1 MRAFSVTAIVII
13 LTTQA
18 AAHSGGL
25 NKQGCHAGSQPYH
38 CHKRAQV
45 EPLDSSNSTILNG
58 TVTHVRDGDTIE
70 VNGIAVRLS
79 ALDCPENDT
88 QQGRQAT
95 KIAKQFEG
103 SQAMCELT
111 GAKSYDH
118 LNVHLL
124 PLVPPNI
131 YDYLRH
137 LRLFKG
143 RPIYNVRSIHG
154 LCI

>member
-1 MRAFSVTAIVII
+1 MRAFSVIAVLTM

-18 AAHSGGL
+18 VAHSGGL

-38 CHKRAQV
+38 CHKSAKV
-45 EPLDSSNSTILNG
+45 APVASSNSTILSG

-88 QQGRQAT
+88 QQGKQAT

-111 GAKSYDH
+111 GAKSYDRLVEQPH
-118 LNVHLL
+118 LTG
-124 PLVPPNI
+124 P
-131 YDYLRH
+131 
-137 LRLFKG
+137 G
-143 RPIYNVRSIHG
+143 
-154 LCI
+154 

>member
-1 MRAFSVTAIVII
+1 MRTLSVIAILTI

-18 AAHSGGL
+18 VAHSGGL
-25 NKQGCHAGSQPYH
+25 NKQGCHAGSQPFH
-38 CHKRAQV
+38 CHKIANMAPV
-45 EPLDSSNSTILNG
+45 APSNSNILGGTI
-58 TVTHVRDGDTIE
+58 THVRDGDTME

-111 GAKSYDH
+111 GAKSYDR
-118 LNVHLL
+118 
-124 PLVPPNI
+124 LVGYCTVGGTDFGFYMMQHSSCKVWEK
-131 YDYLRH
+131 YDVWNRY
-137 LRLFKG
+137 
-143 RPIYNVRSIHG
+143 
-154 LCI
+154 